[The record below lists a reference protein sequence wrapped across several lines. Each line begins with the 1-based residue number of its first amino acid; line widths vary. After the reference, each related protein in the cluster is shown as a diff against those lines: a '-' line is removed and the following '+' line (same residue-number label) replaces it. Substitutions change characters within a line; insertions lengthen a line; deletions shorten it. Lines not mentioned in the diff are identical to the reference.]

1 MKSQL
6 VCPRCGRRV
15 LDTDSTVINDVR
27 VIRQLEKW
35 KADYYIKCWK
45 CSSHLGIRLAGHK
58 D

>member
-15 LDTDSTVINDVR
+15 LDTD
-27 VIRQLEKW
+27 IRQLEKW

-45 CSSHLGIRLAGHK
+45 CSSHLGIRLVGHK